1 MCIADEGRNTR
12 SKFSDLN
19 REITWVVFTA
29 LSLQA
34 RCSPCPSQLRI
45 LTDTNVTCLLAG
57 SEAQSAVCCKTCKI
71 THKGKAEIILMRE
84 IFSAYLQGRERI
96 WKKSVPSHLYD
107 SAGHDHSFKDNFKV
121 SKCLWQSLNWCL
133 NSNSR
138 YKCKCREDKRVL
150 QGEMLDWPWTWK
162 QSPWYYHRKMLD
174 SKTSLEKQN

>member
-1 MCIADEGRNTR
+1 MKGETQ
-12 SKFSDLN
+12 DLN
-19 REITWVVFTA
+19 LVIWTGRSLGLCSQHSHCKQGVHLA
-29 LSLQA
+29 LRSSEFSPIQLSCASLQA
-34 RCSPCPSQLRI
+34 LMPS
-45 LTDTNVTCLLAG
+45 LLM
-57 SEAQSAVCCKTCKI
+57 CCKTCKI
-71 THKGKAEIILMRE
+71 THKGKTEIILMRE

-121 SKCLWQSLNWCL
+121 SKCLWESLNWCL

-138 YKCKCREDKRVL
+138 YKCKCREDKWVL